1 MILPIHQKD
10 EVDIFLILKDKKKNI
25 HFENSKILYKLYLFN
40 PEIKILVLNNKKNDL
55 DNM

>member
-1 MILPIHQKD
+1 MILLIHLKD
-10 EVDIFLILKDKKKNI
+10 EGDIFLILKDKKKNI
-25 HFENSKILYKLYLFN
+25 HFENSKILYKWYLFN